1 MKLRNLTI
9 LLLVSLSA
17 LGAFGCGPKA
27 DKKVAAKVETTNGRD
42 RELFESALE
51 LMRKG
56 RYEAGRIQLSILIGS
71 YADSPYLP
79 LAKIATADSY
89 FREGGTSNLAQA
101 EVEYQ
106 NWLSFF
112 STTHRSLAS
121 QVMYKIA
128 EIHVRQMLSFD
139 RDQKESHAAERTLM
153 SLMQQYPDAANLPE
167 VRTKL
172 DQIRERLGDA
182 DLNVA
187 KFYYTNR
194 GAMAGAEDRLKE
206 IIEKYPK
213 YSKMDEVYHLLGL
226 TEEQREDTEQAGKYF
241 SQLAQ
246 QYPNSQYYEDS
257 IAHLKKY
264 DMKIPP
270 ADPNAPPAREK
281 MGMVGQIKARVF
293 DPTIET
299 SEDGILLKKNGKPD
313 DAVMKALADANTAWT
328 TSPTPVTTSV
338 GITKSGNGG
347 TSTATPGQNSGKPG
361 DVKVGVGGP
370 DKPEDKDKKKGPDK
384 PNN

>member
-1 MKLRNLTI
+1 
-9 LLLVSLSA
+9 LLLVSLLT
-17 LGAFGCGPKA
+17 LGAFGCGPKSSKA

-101 EVEYQ
+101 EAEYQ

-112 STTHRSLAS
+112 STTHRTLAS

-128 EIHVRQMLSFD
+128 EIHVRQMLAFD

-153 SLMQQYPDAANLPE
+153 ALMQQYPDAAVIPE
-167 VRTKL
+167 VKTKL
-172 DQIRERLGDA
+172 DQIRERLA
-182 DLNVA
+182 ESDLNVA

-206 IIEKYPK
+206 IIEKYPH
-213 YSKMDEVYHLLGL
+213 YSKMDEVYHMLGL

-246 QYPNSQYYEDS
+246 QFPNSAFYQDS

-264 DMKIPP
+264 DMKVPP
-270 ADPNAPPAREK
+270 PDPNAPPAKEK
-281 MGMVGQIKARVF
+281 MGMVSQIKSHVF

-313 DAVMKALADANTAWT
+313 EAVMKALADANNAWT
-328 TSPTPVTTSV
+328 TSPTPVTTTV

-347 TSTATPGQNSGKPG
+347 TSTATPGQNQGKTG

-370 DKPEDKDKKKGPDK
+370 DKPDDKDKDKKKGPDK